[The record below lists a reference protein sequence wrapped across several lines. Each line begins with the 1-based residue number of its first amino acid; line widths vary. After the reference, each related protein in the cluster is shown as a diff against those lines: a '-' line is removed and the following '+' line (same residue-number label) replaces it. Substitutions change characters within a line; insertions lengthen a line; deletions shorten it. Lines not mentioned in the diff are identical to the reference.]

1 MRGTSSTRMRF
12 KPKNQPDH
20 VVVFRTANTEYY
32 SHIIPGTKLKSVLAE
47 FKSKKISKNSW
58 EPFTP
63 TSGTKGKAAKD
74 DHPDHI
80 VVIQLTINVFNECDD
95 SLLAT
100 PLVLDLADNLRNRTH
115 LGYTMRT
122 IHPPRTA
129 RRGALGV
136 LLRREFGRELGAR
149 DCPT

>member
-1 MRGTSSTRMRF
+1 MVDANRLLY
-12 KPKNQPDH
+12 KPP
-20 VVVFRTANTEYY
+20 
-32 SHIIPGTKLKSVLAE
+32 IP
-47 FKSKKISKNSW
+47 
-58 EPFTP
+58 
-63 TSGTKGKAAKD
+63 GTKGKAAKGE
-74 DHPDHI
+74 HPDHI
-80 VVIQLTINVFNECDD
+80 VVIKQTINVFNECDD

-100 PLVLDLADNLRNRTH
+100 PLVLDLADNLRDWIH